1 MTTESLK
8 KLGNEYQYD
17 LLDEL
22 LTDQY
27 DKFEENDDKCIFSNG
42 LNLQEREFHKNN
54 VPIENGTNSSC
65 LETNKMDHN
74 DNDELYI
81 QEGEILNCDSGP
93 VEITS
98 MFKSNMT
105 LVNVF
110 HEHFQGNHLI
120 LKIYDNFLVYT
131 YCKLQ
136 FEL

>member
-1 MTTESLK
+1 MATKSLK
-8 KLGNEYQYD
+8 KLVNEYQYD

-27 DKFEENDDKCIFSNG
+27 DKFEENDNKSNFGNG
-42 LNLQEREFHKNN
+42 LNLQQKEFHKNN
-54 VPIENGTNSSC
+54 IPLENETNSTC
-65 LETNKMDHN
+65 LKTNKMEHN

-81 QEGEILNCDSGP
+81 EEGEILNCDSGP

-98 MFKSNMT
+98 IFKSDMT

-110 HEHFQGNHLI
+110 PDNFHAKHLI
-120 LKIYDNFLVYT
+120 LKIYDNCSVCP

-136 FEL
+136 FAV